1 MHFFIQTKL
10 IHQVRIN
17 ITIIGSRVNQN
28 RNNSITKITVY
39 LDNRFLVIHLPV
51 ILCYIDTRNA
61 LPNIPNSLYFLCTVD
76 LRHTILILQKISLKM
91 ILTTCQTLQLSLT
104 ITFILLFSS
113 LRSIKIL
120 VRCNIISVG
129 FNPVQKL
136 PAYEF
141 LNKESKKC
149 ESITHKTHMHR
160 DFPLDPKT
168 GTTSLIFHYVPF
180 NVTIH
185 IYTCRSIQYHGPKN
199 HRVQYH
205 VQKSC
210 TKP

>member
-1 MHFFIQTKL
+1 MHN
-10 IHQVRIN
+10 IN
-17 ITIIGSRVNQN
+17 
-28 RNNSITKITVY
+28 
-39 LDNRFLVIHLPV
+39 F
-51 ILCYIDTRNA
+51 
-61 LPNIPNSLYFLCTVD
+61 
-76 LRHTILILQKISLKM
+76 
-91 ILTTCQTLQLSLT
+91 
-104 ITFILLFSS
+104 
-113 LRSIKIL
+113 
-120 VRCNIISVG
+120 ISVG

-141 LNKESKKC
+141 LNKENKQC

-185 IYTCRSIQYHGPKN
+185 IYTCRSIQYHGPKSIASNTMDRKN
-199 HRVQYH
+199 HRIQYHGQKTIASKKH

-210 TKP
+210 TEL